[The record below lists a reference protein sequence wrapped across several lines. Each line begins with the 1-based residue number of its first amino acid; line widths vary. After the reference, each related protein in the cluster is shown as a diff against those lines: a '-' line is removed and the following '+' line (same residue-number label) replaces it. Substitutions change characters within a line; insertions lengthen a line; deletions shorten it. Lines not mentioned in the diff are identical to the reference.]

1 MANYSDPESCGLYR
15 EVHIEALTGE
25 TDRPAI
31 EPRNQEFGM
40 PTLLSNAEGNM
51 VDGDNRKS
59 CTDPTRSETL
69 CMSGSLLHGSSE
81 ISSVSGVLLL
91 DRAGKVNDRKP
102 AIYADE
108 KSDTS
113 IVPKKPSNKGI
124 SPEEMVE
131 GRGVAKG
138 NAEQSPA
145 YRTQSRIYDASMGLD
160 GIRKTAKQD
169 RNCRFTALLHHVT
182 PSLLVESFYALRKQA
197 AAGVDGVTWQEYEKV
212 LCGRVHDLHREIHTG
227 AYRAQPSRRVHIP
240 KADGRL
246 RPLGIAALEDKI
258 VQQAIATVLNAIYEQ
273 DFLGFSYG
281 FRQGRGQH
289 DALDALSEGI
299 AGRKINWILDADIRS
314 FFDEIDHEWMLR
326 FLEHRIADGRVI
338 RLIRKWLT
346 AGTIEE
352 GKRVASARGTPQG
365 AVISPLLANIYL
377 HYALD
382 LWAHQWRQR
391 YAASDVILVRYA
403 DDSVMGF
410 QYESVARRFLAALQE
425 RLAKFRL
432 ELHPDKTR
440 LIQFGRYAAERCRA
454 SGLRKPKTFD
464 FLGFTHC
471 CGHYKG
477 GFKILRLTVKKRMRA
492 TLAVVRETLMRRR
505 HEPIPVLGRWLGRM
519 VRGYFNY
526 YAVPGNMYRLNSFL
540 NEVSRA
546 WRHALTRRSQR
557 HRLPWSRFSRLIKK
571 YLPPCRVVHPLPGER
586 FHVKTFGRSRMQ

>member
-1 MANYSDPESCGLYR
+1 MANHSGPESCGMHR
-15 EVHIEALTGE
+15 EVPIEALTGE

-31 EPRNQEFGM
+31 EPRNHNSGM
-40 PTLLSNAEGNM
+40 PTLLSEAEGNM
-51 VDGDNRKS
+51 VYDDNRKS
-59 CTDPTRSETL
+59 CADPTRSETL

-81 ISSVSGVLLL
+81 ISSASDATWSDG
-91 DRAGKVNDRKP
+91 AGKVNDRNP

-108 KSDTS
+108 KSDTP

-124 SPEEMVE
+124 PPAEMVE

-138 NAEQSPA
+138 NADESPA
-145 YRTQSRIYDASMGLD
+145 SRTQSRIHDASTGLE
-160 GIRKTAKQD
+160 GIRETAK
-169 RNCRFTALLHHVT
+169 RNRKCRFTALLHHVT

-197 AAGVDGVTWQEYEKV
+197 AAGVDGVTWQEYES
-212 LCGRVHDLHREIHTG
+212 LLYGRVHELHREIHTG
-227 AYRAQPSRRVHIP
+227 AYRAQPSRRVFIP

-258 VQQAIATVLNAIYEQ
+258 VQQAITTVLNAIYEQ

-314 FFDEIDHEWMLR
+314 FFDEIDHGWMLR
-326 FLEHRIADGRVI
+326 FLEHRIADGLVI

-346 AGTIEE
+346 AGVIED
-352 GKRVASARGTPQG
+352 GKRVASVRGTPQG

-391 YAASDVILVRYA
+391 HAAGDVILVRYA
-403 DDSVMGF
+403 DDSAMGF
-410 QYESVARRFLAALQE
+410 QYEGVARRFLAAMRE
-425 RLAKFRL
+425 RLAKFKL

-440 LIQFGRYAAERCRA
+440 LIPFGRYAAQRCRER
-454 SGLRKPKTFD
+454 GTGKPETFD

-471 CGHYKG
+471 C
-477 GFKILRLTVKKRMRA
+477 RTV
-492 TLAVVRETLMRRR
+492 T
-505 HEPIPVLGRWLGRM
+505 
-519 VRGYFNY
+519 
-526 YAVPGNMYRLNSFL
+526 
-540 NEVSRA
+540 
-546 WRHALTRRSQR
+546 
-557 HRLPWSRFSRLIKK
+557 
-571 YLPPCRVVHPLPGER
+571 
-586 FHVKTFGRSRMQ
+586 